1 MRHIFQRLLPRR
13 LWLAGLPCLALLG
26 CVQSHNKPAIDTPA
40 EEKIPVYQLADYL
53 STECSDIWALQGKS
67 TETNPLYWLR
77 AMDCADRLMPAQ
89 SRQQARQYDDGNWQN
104 TFKQGILLADAK
116 ITPYERRQ
124 LVARIDALST
134 EIPAQVRPLY
144 QLWRDGQALQLQLAE
159 ERQRYSKLQQSSDS
173 ELDTLR
179 QQHHVLQQQLE
190 LTTRKLENLTDI
202 ERQLSTRKPAGN
214 FSPDTPHESEKP
226 APSTMRSLLMSHKP
240 AHLLLVDDDPGL
252 LKLLGL
258 RLTSEGYSVVTAESG
273 AEGLRVLNREK
284 VDLVISDLRMDEMD
298 GMQLFAEIQKVQPG
312 MPVIILTAH
321 GSIPDAVAATQ
332 QGVFS
337 FLTKPV
343 DKDALYQAIDD
354 ALEQSAPATD
364 ERWREAIVT
373 RSPLMLRLLEQARL
387 VAQSDV
393 SVLINGQS
401 GTGKEIF
408 AQAIHNASPRN
419 SKPFIAINCGALP
432 EQLLESELFGHAR
445 GAFTG
450 AVSNREGLFQAA
462 EGGTLFLDEIGDMP
476 APLQV
481 KLLRVLQERKVRPL
495 GSNRDIDIDV
505 RIISAT
511 HRDLPKAMT
520 RGEFREDLYYRL
532 NVVSLKI
539 PALAERTE
547 DIPLLANHLLRQ
559 AAERHKPFVRAF
571 STDAM
576 KRLMTASWPGNV
588 RQLVNVIE
596 QCVALTSSPVISD
609 ALVEQALEGE
619 NTALP
624 TFVEARNQFE
634 LNYLRKLLQ
643 ITKGNVTHAARMAGR
658 NRTEFY
664 KLLSRHELDANDFK
678 E

>member
-1 MRHIFQRLLPRR
+1 MTI
-13 LWLAGLPCLALLG
+13 
-26 CVQSHNKPAIDTPA
+26 
-40 EEKIPVYQLADYL
+40 
-53 STECSDIWALQGKS
+53 
-67 TETNPLYWLR
+67 
-77 AMDCADRLMPAQ
+77 
-89 SRQQARQYDDGNWQN
+89 
-104 TFKQGILLADAK
+104 
-116 ITPYERRQ
+116 
-124 LVARIDALST
+124 
-134 EIPAQVRPLY
+134 
-144 QLWRDGQALQLQLAE
+144 
-159 ERQRYSKLQQSSDS
+159 
-173 ELDTLR
+173 
-179 QQHHVLQQQLE
+179 
-190 LTTRKLENLTDI
+190 
-202 ERQLSTRKPAGN
+202 RKPA
-214 FSPDTPHESEKP
+214 
-226 APSTMRSLLMSHKP
+226 R
-240 AHLLLVDDDPGL
+240 LLLVDDDPGL
-252 LKLLGL
+252 LKLLGM
-258 RLTSEGYSVVTAESG
+258 RLISEGYSVVTAESG
-273 AEGLRVLNREK
+273 PEALRVLGREK

-298 GMQLFAEIQKVQPG
+298 GLQLFSEIQKGHPG

-337 FLTKPV
+337 FLTKQV
-343 DKDALYQAIDD
+343 DKDALYKAIDE
-354 ALEQSAPATD
+354 ALEQRSPATD
-364 ERWREAIVT
+364 EAWRQAIVT
-373 RSPLMLRLLEQARL
+373 RSPLMLRLLEQAGM

-401 GTGKEIF
+401 GTGKEIV
-408 AQAIHNASPRN
+408 AQAIHNASPRHD
-419 SKPFIAINCGALP
+419 KPFVAINCGALP

-476 APLQV
+476 VALQV

-495 GSNRDIDIDV
+495 GSNRDIEINV

-511 HRDLPKAMT
+511 HRDLPKAMA
-520 RGEFREDLYYRL
+520 RGEFREDLFYRL
-532 NVVSLKI
+532 NVVNLKI
-539 PALAERTE
+539 PPLSERTE

-559 AAERHKPFVRAF
+559 SADRHKPFVRAF
-571 STDAM
+571 SSDAM
-576 KRLMTASWPGNV
+576 KRLMAAKWPGNV

-596 QCVALTSSPVISD
+596 QCVALTSSPVIGD

>member
-1 MRHIFQRLLPRR
+1 M
-13 LWLAGLPCLALLG
+13 
-26 CVQSHNKPAIDTPA
+26 T
-40 EEKIPVYQLADYL
+40 
-53 STECSDIWALQGKS
+53 
-67 TETNPLYWLR
+67 
-77 AMDCADRLMPAQ
+77 
-89 SRQQARQYDDGNWQN
+89 SR
-104 TFKQGILLADAK
+104 
-116 ITPYERRQ
+116 
-124 LVARIDALST
+124 
-134 EIPAQVRPLY
+134 
-144 QLWRDGQALQLQLAE
+144 
-159 ERQRYSKLQQSSDS
+159 
-173 ELDTLR
+173 
-179 QQHHVLQQQLE
+179 
-190 LTTRKLENLTDI
+190 
-202 ERQLSTRKPAGN
+202 
-214 FSPDTPHESEKP
+214 
-226 APSTMRSLLMSHKP
+226 KP

-252 LKLLGL
+252 LKLLGM
-258 RLTSEGYSVVTAESG
+258 RLVSEGYSVVTAESG
-273 AEGLRVLNREK
+273 QEGLKVLSREK
-284 VDLVISDLRMDEMD
+284 VELVISDLRMDEMD
-298 GMQLFAEIQKVQPG
+298 GLQLFAEIQKQQPG

-343 DKDALYQAIDD
+343 DKDALYKAIDS
-354 ALEQSAPATD
+354 ALEHAAPSND
-364 ERWREAIVT
+364 EAWRESIVT
-373 RSPLMLRLLEQARL
+373 RSPIMLRLLEQARM

-401 GTGKEIF
+401 GTGKEIL
-408 AQAIHNASPRN
+408 AQAIHNASPR
-419 SKPFIAINCGALP
+419 SKNAFIAINCGALP

-450 AVSNREGLFQAA
+450 AVSSREGLFQAA

-495 GSNRDIDIDV
+495 GSNRDIDINV

-511 HRDLPKAMT
+511 HRDLPKVMA
-520 RGEFREDLYYRL
+520 RNEFREDLYYRL
-532 NVVSLKI
+532 NVVNLKI
-539 PALAERTE
+539 PALAERAE

-559 AAERHKPFVRAF
+559 AADRHKPFVRAF

-576 KRLMTASWPGNV
+576 KRLMAASWPGNV

-624 TFVEARNQFE
+624 TFAEARNQFE

-664 KLLSRHELDANDFK
+664 KLLSRHELEANDFK

>member
-1 MRHIFQRLLPRR
+1 MTI
-13 LWLAGLPCLALLG
+13 
-26 CVQSHNKPAIDTPA
+26 
-40 EEKIPVYQLADYL
+40 
-53 STECSDIWALQGKS
+53 
-67 TETNPLYWLR
+67 
-77 AMDCADRLMPAQ
+77 
-89 SRQQARQYDDGNWQN
+89 
-104 TFKQGILLADAK
+104 
-116 ITPYERRQ
+116 
-124 LVARIDALST
+124 
-134 EIPAQVRPLY
+134 
-144 QLWRDGQALQLQLAE
+144 
-159 ERQRYSKLQQSSDS
+159 
-173 ELDTLR
+173 
-179 QQHHVLQQQLE
+179 
-190 LTTRKLENLTDI
+190 
-202 ERQLSTRKPAGN
+202 RKPA
-214 FSPDTPHESEKP
+214 
-226 APSTMRSLLMSHKP
+226 R
-240 AHLLLVDDDPGL
+240 LLLVDDDPGL
-252 LKLLGL
+252 LKLLGM
-258 RLTSEGYSVVTAESG
+258 RLVSEGYSVVTAESG
-273 AEGLRVLNREK
+273 PEALRVLGREK

-298 GMQLFAEIQKVQPG
+298 GLQLFSEIQKGHPG

-343 DKDALYQAIDD
+343 DKDALYKAIDE
-354 ALEQSAPATD
+354 ALEQRSPATD
-364 ERWREAIVT
+364 EAWRQAIVT
-373 RSPLMLRLLEQARL
+373 RSPLMLRLLEQAGM
-387 VAQSDV
+387 VVQSDV

-401 GTGKEIF
+401 GTGKEIV
-408 AQAIHNASPRN
+408 AQAIHNASPRHD
-419 SKPFIAINCGALP
+419 KPFVAINCGALP

-476 APLQV
+476 VALQV

-495 GSNRDIDIDV
+495 GSNRDIEINV

-511 HRDLPKAMT
+511 HRDLPKAMA
-520 RGEFREDLYYRL
+520 RGEFREDLFYRL

-539 PALAERTE
+539 PPLSERTE

-559 AAERHKPFVRAF
+559 SADRHKPFVRAF
-571 STDAM
+571 SSDAM
-576 KRLMTASWPGNV
+576 KRLMAAKWPGNV

-596 QCVALTSSPVISD
+596 QCVALTSSPVIGD

>member
-1 MRHIFQRLLPRR
+1 MTI
-13 LWLAGLPCLALLG
+13 
-26 CVQSHNKPAIDTPA
+26 
-40 EEKIPVYQLADYL
+40 
-53 STECSDIWALQGKS
+53 
-67 TETNPLYWLR
+67 
-77 AMDCADRLMPAQ
+77 
-89 SRQQARQYDDGNWQN
+89 
-104 TFKQGILLADAK
+104 
-116 ITPYERRQ
+116 
-124 LVARIDALST
+124 
-134 EIPAQVRPLY
+134 
-144 QLWRDGQALQLQLAE
+144 
-159 ERQRYSKLQQSSDS
+159 
-173 ELDTLR
+173 
-179 QQHHVLQQQLE
+179 
-190 LTTRKLENLTDI
+190 
-202 ERQLSTRKPAGN
+202 RKPA
-214 FSPDTPHESEKP
+214 
-226 APSTMRSLLMSHKP
+226 R
-240 AHLLLVDDDPGL
+240 LLLVDDDPGL
-252 LKLLGL
+252 LKLLGM
-258 RLTSEGYSVVTAESG
+258 RLVSEGYSVVTAESG
-273 AEGLRVLNREK
+273 PEALRVLGREK

-298 GMQLFAEIQKVQPG
+298 GLQLFSEIQKGHPG

-343 DKDALYQAIDD
+343 DKDALYKAIDE
-354 ALEQSAPATD
+354 ALEQRSPATD
-364 ERWREAIVT
+364 EAWRQAIVT
-373 RSPLMLRLLEQARL
+373 RSPLMLRLLEQAGM

-393 SVLINGQS
+393 NVLINGQS
-401 GTGKEIF
+401 GTGKEIV
-408 AQAIHNASPRN
+408 AQAIHNASPRHD
-419 SKPFIAINCGALP
+419 KPFVAINCGALP

-476 APLQV
+476 VALQV

-495 GSNRDIDIDV
+495 GSNRDIEINV

-511 HRDLPKAMT
+511 HRDLPKAMA
-520 RGEFREDLYYRL
+520 RGEFREDLFYRL
-532 NVVSLKI
+532 NVVNLKI
-539 PALAERTE
+539 PPLSERTE

-559 AAERHKPFVRAF
+559 SADRHKPFVRAF
-571 STDAM
+571 SSDAM
-576 KRLMTASWPGNV
+576 KRLMAAKWPGNV

-596 QCVALTSSPVISD
+596 QCVALTSSPVIGD

>member
-1 MRHIFQRLLPRR
+1 M
-13 LWLAGLPCLALLG
+13 
-26 CVQSHNKPAIDTPA
+26 T
-40 EEKIPVYQLADYL
+40 
-53 STECSDIWALQGKS
+53 
-67 TETNPLYWLR
+67 
-77 AMDCADRLMPAQ
+77 
-89 SRQQARQYDDGNWQN
+89 SR
-104 TFKQGILLADAK
+104 
-116 ITPYERRQ
+116 
-124 LVARIDALST
+124 
-134 EIPAQVRPLY
+134 
-144 QLWRDGQALQLQLAE
+144 
-159 ERQRYSKLQQSSDS
+159 
-173 ELDTLR
+173 
-179 QQHHVLQQQLE
+179 
-190 LTTRKLENLTDI
+190 
-202 ERQLSTRKPAGN
+202 
-214 FSPDTPHESEKP
+214 
-226 APSTMRSLLMSHKP
+226 KP

-252 LKLLGL
+252 LKLLGM
-258 RLTSEGYSVVTAESG
+258 RLVSEGYSVVTAESG
-273 AEGLRVLNREK
+273 QEGLKVLGREK

-298 GMQLFAEIQKVQPG
+298 GLQLFAEIQKQQPG

-343 DKDALYQAIDD
+343 DKDALYKAIDS
-354 ALEQSAPATD
+354 ALEHAAPSND
-364 ERWREAIVT
+364 EAWRESIVT
-373 RSPLMLRLLEQARL
+373 RSPIMLRLLEQARM

-401 GTGKEIF
+401 GTGKEIL
-408 AQAIHNASPRN
+408 AQAIHNASPR
-419 SKPFIAINCGALP
+419 SKNAFSASNCGALP
-432 EQLLESELFGHAR
+432 EQLLESELLGHAR

-450 AVSNREGLFQAA
+450 AVSSREGLFQAA

-495 GSNRDIDIDV
+495 GSNRDIDINV

-511 HRDLPKAMT
+511 HRDLPKVMA
-520 RGEFREDLYYRL
+520 RNEFREDLFYRL
-532 NVVSLKI
+532 NVVNLKI
-539 PALAERTE
+539 PALAERAE

-559 AAERHKPFVRAF
+559 AADRHKPFVRAF

-576 KRLMTASWPGNV
+576 KRLMAASWPGNV

-624 TFVEARNQFE
+624 TFAEARNQFE

-664 KLLSRHELDANDFK
+664 KLLSRHELEANDFK

>member
-1 MRHIFQRLLPRR
+1 M
-13 LWLAGLPCLALLG
+13 
-26 CVQSHNKPAIDTPA
+26 T
-40 EEKIPVYQLADYL
+40 
-53 STECSDIWALQGKS
+53 
-67 TETNPLYWLR
+67 
-77 AMDCADRLMPAQ
+77 
-89 SRQQARQYDDGNWQN
+89 SR
-104 TFKQGILLADAK
+104 
-116 ITPYERRQ
+116 
-124 LVARIDALST
+124 
-134 EIPAQVRPLY
+134 
-144 QLWRDGQALQLQLAE
+144 
-159 ERQRYSKLQQSSDS
+159 
-173 ELDTLR
+173 
-179 QQHHVLQQQLE
+179 
-190 LTTRKLENLTDI
+190 
-202 ERQLSTRKPAGN
+202 
-214 FSPDTPHESEKP
+214 
-226 APSTMRSLLMSHKP
+226 KP

-252 LKLLGL
+252 LKLLGM
-258 RLTSEGYSVVTAESG
+258 RLVSEGYSVVTAESG
-273 AEGLRVLNREK
+273 LEGLKILAREK
-284 VDLVISDLRMDEMD
+284 IDLVISDLRMDEMD
-298 GMQLFAEIQKVQPG
+298 GLQLFAEIQKQQPG

-343 DKDALYQAIDD
+343 DKDALYKAIDS
-354 ALEQSAPATD
+354 ALEHAAPSSD
-364 ERWREAIVT
+364 EAWREPIVT
-373 RSPLMLRLLEQARL
+373 RSPIMLRLLEQARM

-401 GTGKEIF
+401 GTGKDIL
-408 AQAIHNASPRN
+408 AQAIHNASPR
-419 SKPFIAINCGALP
+419 SKNAFIAINCGALP

-450 AVSNREGLFQAA
+450 AVSSREGLFQAA

-495 GSNRDIDIDV
+495 GSNRDIDINV

-511 HRDLPKAMT
+511 HRDLPKVMA
-520 RGEFREDLYYRL
+520 RNEFREDLYYRL
-532 NVVSLKI
+532 NVVNLKI
-539 PALAERTE
+539 PALAERAE

-559 AAERHKPFVRAF
+559 SADRHKPFVRAF

-576 KRLMTASWPGNV
+576 KRLMAASWPGNV

-624 TFVEARNQFE
+624 TFAEARNQFE

-664 KLLSRHELDANDFK
+664 KLLSRHELEANDFK

>member
-1 MRHIFQRLLPRR
+1 
-13 LWLAGLPCLALLG
+13 
-26 CVQSHNKPAIDTPA
+26 
-40 EEKIPVYQLADYL
+40 
-53 STECSDIWALQGKS
+53 
-67 TETNPLYWLR
+67 
-77 AMDCADRLMPAQ
+77 
-89 SRQQARQYDDGNWQN
+89 
-104 TFKQGILLADAK
+104 
-116 ITPYERRQ
+116 
-124 LVARIDALST
+124 
-134 EIPAQVRPLY
+134 
-144 QLWRDGQALQLQLAE
+144 
-159 ERQRYSKLQQSSDS
+159 
-173 ELDTLR
+173 
-179 QQHHVLQQQLE
+179 
-190 LTTRKLENLTDI
+190 
-202 ERQLSTRKPAGN
+202 
-214 FSPDTPHESEKP
+214 
-226 APSTMRSLLMSHKP
+226 MSHKP
-240 AHLLLVDDDPGL
+240 AHLLLVDDDLGL

-432 EQLLESELFGHAR
+432 EQLLESELFGYAR

-495 GSNRDIDIDV
+495 GSNRDIDINV

-511 HRDLPKAMT
+511 HRDLSKAMA

-624 TFVEARNQFE
+624 TFVEARNHFE

>member
-1 MRHIFQRLLPRR
+1 MTI
-13 LWLAGLPCLALLG
+13 
-26 CVQSHNKPAIDTPA
+26 
-40 EEKIPVYQLADYL
+40 
-53 STECSDIWALQGKS
+53 
-67 TETNPLYWLR
+67 
-77 AMDCADRLMPAQ
+77 
-89 SRQQARQYDDGNWQN
+89 
-104 TFKQGILLADAK
+104 
-116 ITPYERRQ
+116 
-124 LVARIDALST
+124 
-134 EIPAQVRPLY
+134 
-144 QLWRDGQALQLQLAE
+144 
-159 ERQRYSKLQQSSDS
+159 
-173 ELDTLR
+173 
-179 QQHHVLQQQLE
+179 
-190 LTTRKLENLTDI
+190 
-202 ERQLSTRKPAGN
+202 RKPA
-214 FSPDTPHESEKP
+214 
-226 APSTMRSLLMSHKP
+226 R
-240 AHLLLVDDDPGL
+240 LLLVDDDPGL
-252 LKLLGL
+252 LKLLGM
-258 RLTSEGYSVVTAESG
+258 RLVSEGYSVVTAESG
-273 AEGLRVLNREK
+273 PEALRVLGREK

-298 GMQLFAEIQKVQPG
+298 GLQLFSEIQKGHPG

-343 DKDALYQAIDD
+343 DKDALYKAIDE
-354 ALEQSAPATD
+354 ALEQRSPATD
-364 ERWREAIVT
+364 EAWRQAIVT
-373 RSPLMLRLLEQARL
+373 RSPLMLRLLEQAGM

-401 GTGKEIF
+401 GTGKEIV
-408 AQAIHNASPRN
+408 AKAIHNASPRHD
-419 SKPFIAINCGALP
+419 KPFVAINCGALP

-476 APLQV
+476 VALQV

-495 GSNRDIDIDV
+495 GSNRDIEINV

-511 HRDLPKAMT
+511 HRDLPKAMA
-520 RGEFREDLYYRL
+520 RGEFREDLFYRL
-532 NVVSLKI
+532 NVVNLKI
-539 PALAERTE
+539 PPLSERTE

-559 AAERHKPFVRAF
+559 SADRHKPFVRAF
-571 STDAM
+571 SSDAM
-576 KRLMTASWPGNV
+576 KRLMAAKWPGNV

-596 QCVALTSSPVISD
+596 QCVALTSSPVIGD

-624 TFVEARNQFE
+624 SFVEARNQFE

>member
-1 MRHIFQRLLPRR
+1 MTI
-13 LWLAGLPCLALLG
+13 
-26 CVQSHNKPAIDTPA
+26 
-40 EEKIPVYQLADYL
+40 
-53 STECSDIWALQGKS
+53 
-67 TETNPLYWLR
+67 
-77 AMDCADRLMPAQ
+77 
-89 SRQQARQYDDGNWQN
+89 
-104 TFKQGILLADAK
+104 
-116 ITPYERRQ
+116 
-124 LVARIDALST
+124 
-134 EIPAQVRPLY
+134 
-144 QLWRDGQALQLQLAE
+144 
-159 ERQRYSKLQQSSDS
+159 
-173 ELDTLR
+173 
-179 QQHHVLQQQLE
+179 
-190 LTTRKLENLTDI
+190 
-202 ERQLSTRKPAGN
+202 RKPA
-214 FSPDTPHESEKP
+214 
-226 APSTMRSLLMSHKP
+226 R
-240 AHLLLVDDDPGL
+240 LLLVDDDPGL
-252 LKLLGL
+252 LKLLGM
-258 RLTSEGYSVVTAESG
+258 RLVSEGYSVVTAESG
-273 AEGLRVLNREK
+273 PEALRVLGREK

-298 GMQLFAEIQKVQPG
+298 GLQLFSEIQKGHPG

-343 DKDALYQAIDD
+343 DKDALYKAIDE
-354 ALEQSAPATD
+354 ALEQRSPATD
-364 ERWREAIVT
+364 EAWRQAIVT
-373 RSPLMLRLLEQARL
+373 RSPLMLRLLEQAGM

-401 GTGKEIF
+401 GTGKEIV
-408 AQAIHNASPRN
+408 AQAIHNASPRHD
-419 SKPFIAINCGALP
+419 KPFVAINCGALP

-476 APLQV
+476 VALQV

-495 GSNRDIDIDV
+495 GSNRDIEINV

-511 HRDLPKAMT
+511 HRDLPKAMA
-520 RGEFREDLYYRL
+520 RGEFREDLFYRL
-532 NVVSLKI
+532 NVVNLKI
-539 PALAERTE
+539 PPLSERTE

-559 AAERHKPFVRAF
+559 SADRHKPFVRAF
-571 STDAM
+571 SSDAM
-576 KRLMTASWPGNV
+576 KRLMAAKWPGNV
-588 RQLVNVIE
+588 RQLVNVFE
-596 QCVALTSSPVISD
+596 QCVALTSSPVIGD

>member
-1 MRHIFQRLLPRR
+1 M
-13 LWLAGLPCLALLG
+13 
-26 CVQSHNKPAIDTPA
+26 T
-40 EEKIPVYQLADYL
+40 
-53 STECSDIWALQGKS
+53 
-67 TETNPLYWLR
+67 
-77 AMDCADRLMPAQ
+77 
-89 SRQQARQYDDGNWQN
+89 SR
-104 TFKQGILLADAK
+104 
-116 ITPYERRQ
+116 
-124 LVARIDALST
+124 
-134 EIPAQVRPLY
+134 
-144 QLWRDGQALQLQLAE
+144 
-159 ERQRYSKLQQSSDS
+159 
-173 ELDTLR
+173 
-179 QQHHVLQQQLE
+179 
-190 LTTRKLENLTDI
+190 
-202 ERQLSTRKPAGN
+202 
-214 FSPDTPHESEKP
+214 
-226 APSTMRSLLMSHKP
+226 KP

-252 LKLLGL
+252 LKLLGM
-258 RLTSEGYSVVTAESG
+258 RLVSEGYSVVTAESG
-273 AEGLRVLNREK
+273 QEGLKVLSREK
-284 VDLVISDLRMDEMD
+284 IDLVISDLRMDEMD
-298 GMQLFAEIQKVQPG
+298 GLQLFTEIQKQQPG

-321 GSIPDAVAATQ
+321 GSIPDAVAVTQ

-343 DKDALYQAIDD
+343 DKDALYKAIDS
-354 ALEQSAPATD
+354 ALEHAAPSGD
-364 ERWREAIVT
+364 DGWRESIVT
-373 RSPLMLRLLEQARL
+373 RSPVMLRLLEQARM

-401 GTGKEIF
+401 GTGKEIL
-408 AQAIHNASPRN
+408 AQAIHNASPR
-419 SKPFIAINCGALP
+419 SKNAFIAINCGALP

-450 AVSNREGLFQAA
+450 AVSSREGLFQAA

-495 GSNRDIDIDV
+495 GSNRDIDINV

-511 HRDLPKAMT
+511 HRDLPKVMA
-520 RGEFREDLYYRL
+520 RNEFREDLYYRL
-532 NVVSLKI
+532 NVVNLKI
-539 PALAERTE
+539 PALAERAE

-559 AAERHKPFVRAF
+559 AADRHKPFVRAF

-624 TFVEARNQFE
+624 TFAEARNQFE

-664 KLLSRHELDANDFK
+664 KLLSRHELEANDFK

>member
-1 MRHIFQRLLPRR
+1 MTI
-13 LWLAGLPCLALLG
+13 
-26 CVQSHNKPAIDTPA
+26 
-40 EEKIPVYQLADYL
+40 
-53 STECSDIWALQGKS
+53 
-67 TETNPLYWLR
+67 
-77 AMDCADRLMPAQ
+77 
-89 SRQQARQYDDGNWQN
+89 
-104 TFKQGILLADAK
+104 
-116 ITPYERRQ
+116 
-124 LVARIDALST
+124 
-134 EIPAQVRPLY
+134 
-144 QLWRDGQALQLQLAE
+144 
-159 ERQRYSKLQQSSDS
+159 
-173 ELDTLR
+173 
-179 QQHHVLQQQLE
+179 
-190 LTTRKLENLTDI
+190 
-202 ERQLSTRKPAGN
+202 RKPA
-214 FSPDTPHESEKP
+214 
-226 APSTMRSLLMSHKP
+226 R
-240 AHLLLVDDDPGL
+240 LLLVDDDPGL
-252 LKLLGL
+252 LKLLGM
-258 RLTSEGYSVVTAESG
+258 RLVSEGYSVVTAESG
-273 AEGLRVLNREK
+273 PEALRTLSRDK
-284 VDLVISDLRMDEMD
+284 VDLVVSDLRMDEMD
-298 GMQLFAEIQKVQPG
+298 GLQLFSEIQKVQPG

-343 DKDALYQAIDD
+343 DKDALYKAIDD
-354 ALEQSAPATD
+354 ALEQSAPTTD
-364 ERWREAIVT
+364 ERWRQAIVT
-373 RSPLMLRLLEQARL
+373 RSPLMERLLEQAGM

-401 GTGKEIF
+401 GTGKEIV
-408 AQAIHNASPRN
+408 AQAIHNASPRRD
-419 SKPFIAINCGALP
+419 KPFVAINCGALP

-476 APLQV
+476 VALQV

-511 HRDLPKAMT
+511 HRDLPKAMA
-520 RGEFREDLYYRL
+520 RGEFREDLFYRL

-539 PALAERTE
+539 PPLAERTE

-559 AAERHKPFVRAF
+559 SADRHKPFVRAF

-576 KRLMTASWPGNV
+576 KRLMAAKWPGNV

-596 QCVALTSSPVISD
+596 QCVALTSSQVISD

>member
-1 MRHIFQRLLPRR
+1 
-13 LWLAGLPCLALLG
+13 
-26 CVQSHNKPAIDTPA
+26 
-40 EEKIPVYQLADYL
+40 
-53 STECSDIWALQGKS
+53 
-67 TETNPLYWLR
+67 
-77 AMDCADRLMPAQ
+77 
-89 SRQQARQYDDGNWQN
+89 
-104 TFKQGILLADAK
+104 
-116 ITPYERRQ
+116 
-124 LVARIDALST
+124 
-134 EIPAQVRPLY
+134 
-144 QLWRDGQALQLQLAE
+144 
-159 ERQRYSKLQQSSDS
+159 
-173 ELDTLR
+173 
-179 QQHHVLQQQLE
+179 
-190 LTTRKLENLTDI
+190 
-202 ERQLSTRKPAGN
+202 
-214 FSPDTPHESEKP
+214 
-226 APSTMRSLLMSHKP
+226 MSHKP

-258 RLTSEGYSVVTAESG
+258 HLTSEGYSVVTAESG

-481 KLLRVLQERKVRPL
+481 KLLRVLQERKLRPL

>member
-1 MRHIFQRLLPRR
+1 MTIR
-13 LWLAGLPCLALLG
+13 
-26 CVQSHNKPAIDTPA
+26 
-40 EEKIPVYQLADYL
+40 
-53 STECSDIWALQGKS
+53 
-67 TETNPLYWLR
+67 
-77 AMDCADRLMPAQ
+77 
-89 SRQQARQYDDGNWQN
+89 
-104 TFKQGILLADAK
+104 
-116 ITPYERRQ
+116 
-124 LVARIDALST
+124 
-134 EIPAQVRPLY
+134 
-144 QLWRDGQALQLQLAE
+144 
-159 ERQRYSKLQQSSDS
+159 
-173 ELDTLR
+173 
-179 QQHHVLQQQLE
+179 
-190 LTTRKLENLTDI
+190 
-202 ERQLSTRKPAGN
+202 
-214 FSPDTPHESEKP
+214 
-226 APSTMRSLLMSHKP
+226 KP

-252 LKLLGL
+252 LKLLGM
-258 RLTSEGYSVVTAESG
+258 RLVSEGYSVVTAESG
-273 AEGLRVLNREK
+273 PEALRVLTRER
-284 VDLVISDLRMDEMD
+284 VDLVVSDLRMDEMD
-298 GMQLFAEIQKVQPG
+298 GLQLFAEIQKAQPG

-332 QGVFS
+332 KGVFS

-343 DKDALYQAIDD
+343 DKDALYKAIDE
-354 ALEQSAPATD
+354 ALEQSSPATD
-364 ERWREAIVT
+364 ERWRQAIVT
-373 RSPLMLRLLEQARL
+373 RSPQMLRLLEQAGM

-393 SVLINGQS
+393 SVLIIGQS
-401 GTGKEIF
+401 GTGKEIV
-408 AQAIHNASPRN
+408 AQAIHNASPRHE
-419 SKPFIAINCGALP
+419 KPFIAINCGALP

-476 APLQV
+476 VALQV

-511 HRDLPKAMT
+511 HRDLPKAMA
-520 RGEFREDLYYRL
+520 RGEFREDLFYRL
-532 NVVSLKI
+532 NVVNLKI
-539 PALAERTE
+539 PPLSERAE

-559 AAERHKPFVRAF
+559 SADRHKPFVRAF

-576 KRLMTASWPGNV
+576 KRLMAAKWPGNV